1 MFQIKLST
9 LFCKMKDDY
18 STSYTLLNRACADN
32 DAKAWEE
39 LISFYKQYIYV
50 IIRSLNIA
58 KSDAE
63 DVQQQVLV
71 QLWKYLPTFDK
82 EREGTKF
89 RYWLSR
95 VTRNQTIN
103 FIRKQKSYES
113 KLNKAKDFN
122 EVDKELPIAEIEERE
137 KKEWELFISNK
148 AMENIRSHFSD
159 KAIEAFSLARKG
171 LRPNEISEKVGVS
184 TDSVYKYIS
193 RIKLKLIEEIKYLR
207 ESLDF

>member
-1 MFQIKLST
+1 
-9 LFCKMKDDY
+9 MKDDY

-32 DAKAWEE
+32 DAMAWEE

-50 IIRSLNIA
+50 IIRSMNIT

-71 QLWKYLPTFDK
+71 QLWKYLPSFDK
-82 EREGTKF
+82 DREGTKF

-103 FIRKQKSYES
+103 FIRKQKSYET
-113 KLNKAKDFN
+113 KLNKAKNFN
-122 EVDKELPIAEIEERE
+122 ELEMDASPADIEAQE

-148 AMENIRSHFSD
+148 AMDNIRTHFSD
-159 KAIEAFSLARKG
+159 KAIEAFNLARKG
-171 LRPNEISEKVGVS
+171 MSPSDISQKIEVS

-207 ESLDF
+207 QSLDF